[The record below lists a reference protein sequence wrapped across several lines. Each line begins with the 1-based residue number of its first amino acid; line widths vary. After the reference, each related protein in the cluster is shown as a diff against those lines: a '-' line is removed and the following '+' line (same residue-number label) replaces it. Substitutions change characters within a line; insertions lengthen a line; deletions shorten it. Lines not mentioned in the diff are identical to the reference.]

1 MGCASSARWRCW
13 SGLLGILK
21 AGGAYLPL
29 DPSYPPDRL
38 AFMLEDARA
47 PVLLTQAALLDQLP
61 AYGARIVQLD
71 ADWPAIARQPTT
83 APGNNLHPQNT
94 AYVIY
99 TSGSTG
105 TPKGVVVDHQNI
117 VRLVHKANYVDLTAD
132 DVFLHLAPLAFDAS
146 TFEIW
151 GALLNGARLV
161 IYPDGV
167 VDLPRLRSVIA
178 QQQISVLWLTAALF
192 HQVVDEDVEALA
204 GVRQLLAG
212 GDVLSAPHVRR
223 VIEAVSGCTLINGYG
238 PTEGTT
244 FSACFAVPDEAA
256 IADTVPIGRPITNTQ
271 VYVLDGGLEPVP
283 VGVAGELYVAGL
295 GLGRGYVGR
304 CGLTAERF
312 VANPFGAAGSRMY
325 RTGDLARWRSDG
337 VLEFLGRA
345 DHQVKLRGFR
355 IEPGEIE
362 AVVLRHPAVAQAV
375 VLARED
381 APGQKRLV
389 AYVVAAADR
398 EIDVAALRAQ
408 LGASLPDYMVPS
420 GFVVLSSL
428 PLTPNGKLDRGA
440 LPAPDLTPQVVR
452 LPRTPQEEVLCA
464 LYAEVLGVARVGIDD
479 SFFALGGD
487 SIMSIQLVSRAR
499 KAGLEITPRAVFQH
513 RTVEALAAVAKA
525 VPKATDGAST
535 SDLPLVSLSSDER
548 AWLKGQYLQ
557 IEDVL
562 PLSPLQEGL
571 LFHALFDA
579 QGPDIY
585 TMQIAFVIDG
595 PLQSDALQAAA
606 EALVQRHAS
615 LRAAFR
621 HDNLSRPVQVI
632 VPTVSVPW
640 RSIDLSLL
648 DEAAREQRLTQIL
661 AEDCGER
668 FDLAAPPLVRFSLI
682 RLGADHYRLLF
693 THHHI
698 LMDGWSVPVLV
709 QELLTLY
716 ARRGD
721 GRALPRVTP
730 YRDYL
735 AWIAAQ
741 DRTAAVAAW
750 SAALSGLEEPTLVAP
765 HDPGGEF
772 DLPQQIMLPMSP
784 TLSDGLTLQAR
795 ARGLTVN
802 TYIQAAWAMLL
813 GRLTGRDDVV
823 FGITV
828 AGRPPEIAGIESM
841 VGLFINTLP
850 LRVKLPP
857 DKPLADLLSELQDS
871 QSRLMAHQHVG
882 LAEIQGLVGLGE
894 LFDTLVVFENFPV
907 DHAALAKTGSGLRVT
922 PIAGHDTSHYS
933 LSLGAMPGEHLRLRV
948 DYRPDLFDRESAET
962 LGKRLIRLLELSVA
976 EPERAIGR
984 LDILDAA
991 ERQTLLC
998 DWNDTARALPVATLP
1013 ELFSAQA
1020 ARSPDAV
1027 AVVFGEQ
1034 RLSYAALDARANQ
1047 LAHHLRNLGV
1057 GPEVVVGQCVGRSL
1071 EMLVGLLGIL
1081 KAGGAY
1087 LPLDPSY
1094 PPDRLAFM
1102 LEDARAPVLLTQAAL
1117 LDQLPAYGARIV
1129 QLDADW
1135 PAIARQPTTAPGNNL
1150 HPQNTAYVI
1159 YTSGSTG
1166 TPKGVAVSHGG
1177 IPNLAAVEIERF
1189 TITSEARVL
1198 QFASPSFD
1206 AAIWEISACL
1216 IAGASLIL
1224 RSDESGGQ
1232 ALGTLIRDQGVTHA
1246 TLPPVVLADLPAELP
1261 LQTLVVAGEACSPEL
1276 VERWSVGRRMINAYG
1291 PTETTVCATMSEPL
1305 SGRSVAPIGR
1315 PITNTQ
1321 VYVLDSGLEP
1331 VPIGVAGELYVA
1343 GLGLGRGYVG
1353 RCGLTAERFVAN
1365 PFGAAAG
1372 SRMYRTGDLARWRS
1386 DGVLE
1391 FLGRADHQVKLRGFR
1406 IEPGEIEAVVLR
1418 HPAVAQAVVLA
1429 REDIPGQKRLVAYV
1443 VAAADREIDV
1453 AALRAQLGA
1462 VPSRLHGAVRVCG
1475 FELVAA
1481 DTERQA

>member
-1 MGCASSARWRCW
+1 MAPMGRGCAPAGRGRRRCW
-13 SGLLGILK
+13 MRRRSATWRGAGLRSWRHWL
-21 AGGAYLPL
+21 AMRRCR
-29 DPSYPPDRL
+29 RL
-38 AFMLEDARA
+38 AA
-47 PVLLTQAALLDQLP
+47 
-61 AYGARIVQLD
+61 
-71 ADWPAIARQPTT
+71 
-83 APGNNLHPQNT
+83 
-94 AYVIY
+94 
-99 TSGSTG
+99 
-105 TPKGVVVDHQNI
+105 
-117 VRLVHKANYVDLTAD
+117 
-132 DVFLHLAPLAFDAS
+132 
-146 TFEIW
+146 
-151 GALLNGARLV
+151 ARLP
-161 IYPDGV
+161 ICRWSICRR
-167 VDLPRLRSVIA
+167 PRS
-178 QQQISVLWLTAALF
+178 
-192 HQVVDEDVEALA
+192 
-204 GVRQLLAG
+204 
-212 GDVLSAPHVRR
+212 
-223 VIEAVSGCTLINGYG
+223 SGW
-238 PTEGTT
+238 
-244 FSACFAVPDEAA
+244 SACM
-256 IADTVPIGRPITNTQ
+256 R
-271 VYVLDGGLEPVP
+271 
-283 VGVAGELYVAGL
+283 
-295 GLGRGYVGR
+295 
-304 CGLTAERF
+304 
-312 VANPFGAAGSRMY
+312 
-325 RTGDLARWRSDG
+325 
-337 VLEFLGRA
+337 
-345 DHQVKLRGFR
+345 
-355 IEPGEIE
+355 
-362 AVVLRHPAVAQAV
+362 
-375 VLARED
+375 
-381 APGQKRLV
+381 
-389 AYVVAAADR
+389 
-398 EIDVAALRAQ
+398 
-408 LGASLPDYMVPS
+408 
-420 GFVVLSSL
+420 
-428 PLTPNGKLDRGA
+428 
-440 LPAPDLTPQVVR
+440 
-452 LPRTPQEEVLCA
+452 
-464 LYAEVLGVARVGIDD
+464 
-479 SFFALGGD
+479 
-487 SIMSIQLVSRAR
+487 
-499 KAGLEITPRAVFQH
+499 
-513 RTVEALAAVAKA
+513 
-525 VPKATDGAST
+525 
-535 SDLPLVSLSSDER
+535 
-548 AWLKGQYLQ
+548 

-585 TMQIAFVIDG
+585 TMQIGFSLYG
-595 PLQSDALQAAA
+595 PLDSEVLRAAA
-606 EALVQRHAS
+606 EALGQRHGS

-632 VPTVSVPW
+632 VPTVGVPW

-648 DEAAREQRLTQIL
+648 DAAAREQRWERLL
-661 AEDCGER
+661 LEDRAER
-668 FDLAAPPLVRFSLI
+668 FDFAAPPLVRFTVV
-682 RLGADHYRLLF
+682 RLGAERHRLLF
-693 THHHI
+693 TNHHM

-765 HDPGGEF
+765 HDRG
-772 DLPQQIMLPMSP
+772 QAAMLPERIMIA
-784 TLSDGLTLQAR
+784 LSESLTAALSQQGRTRGLTL
-795 ARGLTVN
+795 N
-802 TYIQAAWAMLL
+802 SYIQGAWAMLL

-850 LRVKLPP
+850 LRVQLPP

-894 LFDTLVVFENFPV
+894 LFDTLVVFENYPV
-907 DHAALAKTGSGLRVT
+907 DHAALAKASNGLRVT

-933 LSLGAMPGEHLRLRV
+933 LSLAAVPGDRLRLRLE
-948 DYRPDLFDRESAET
+948 YRPDLFDRQSAET
-962 LGKRLIRLLELSVA
+962 LGRRLIRLLELSVA

-998 DWNDTARALPVATLP
+998 DWNDTARAIPVATLP
-1013 ELFSAQA
+1013 ELFCAQA
-1020 ARSPDAV
+1020 ARSPEAV

-1034 RLSYAALDARANQ
+1034 RLSYAALDGRANQ
-1047 LAHHLRNLGV
+1047 LAHHLRRLGV
-1057 GPEVVVGQCVGRSL
+1057 GPEVVVGLCVERSL
-1071 EMLVGLLGIL
+1071 EMLVGLVGIL

-1135 PAIARQPTTAPGNNL
+1135 STIARQPTTAPGNNL

-1166 TPKGVAVSHGG
+1166 TPKGVAMGYGALSNLISWSTHAIQGG
-1177 IPNLAAVEIERF
+1177 PGNTVAQF
-1189 TITSEARVL
+1189 TAI
-1198 QFASPSFD
+1198 SFD
-1206 AAIWEISACL
+1206 VSVQEIFSAITT
-1216 IAGASLIL
+1216 GK
-1224 RSDESGGQ
+1224 
-1232 ALGTLIRDQGVTHA
+1232 TLF
-1246 TLPPVVLADLPAELP
+1246 LPTEDVRRNPAELVCWLTTHKINEFFAPNLIIEALCDAIIEEGNDPTP
-1261 LQTLVVAGEACSPEL
+1261 LTHLAQAGEALTLSENL
-1276 VERWSVGRRMINAYG
+1276 REFFSYRSNAQLHNHYG
-1291 PTETTVCATMSEPL
+1291 PTETHVVSAYDFPQDTLKWPAL
-1305 SGRSVAPIGR
+1305 APIGR

-1343 GLGLGRGYVG
+1343 GLGVGRGYVG

-1365 PFGAAAG
+1365 PFGAAGG

-1418 HPAVAQAVVLA
+1418 HAAVAQAVVLA
-1429 REDIPGQKRLVAYV
+1429 REDAPGQKRLVAYV
-1443 VAAADREIDV
+1443 VAGADRAIDV

-1462 VPSRLHGAVRVCG
+1462 SLPDYMVPSGIVVLASLPLTPNGKLDRGALPAPDLTPQVVRLPRTAQEEVLCGLYAEVLGVARVGIDDSFFALGGHSLLATKLISRIRTTLDVEVAIRTLFEAPSVGGRANGRAGLGVGCRGLPRLRCRLRSAGCG
-1475 FELVAA
+1475 FSTAWR
-1481 DTERQA
+1481 ERARPTTFRWRCASRGRSTMRRWKRRWAMSGSVTRAWARGWPRRLALPGN